1 MARSETSRF
10 NVEWFNV
17 TYRSV
22 FTLVALVVLTLGG
35 AGGYWYYFHVHVPRE
50 AARDALSRAE
60 SRFGEASGLDPSAA
74 ERLAEVVASARVA
87 LTEARG
93 AFGSMRFDE
102 ARAAAIRSENL
113 SLQAIGMVKGGG
125 ESAER
130 VRFYR
135 LEGDVRVKKAG
146 QFAWETANQRMELHE
161 GDQIKT
167 SSSASAQVIFFDG
180 TITTVRP
187 GSLYL
192 IREASENPS
201 TKVRRVREELSFGEI
216 NASTQDP
223 NVEGSY
229 HEVAAGEVSARSHKA
244 AEFRIRAEEGS
255 KGAEFDV
262 FQGQVE
268 VAARDRREAV
278 AAGERIKA
286 GADGRL
292 RDKELLPGVPAL
304 VAPRDQR
311 VFVLDPQTPEPIAL
325 AWDPVPGAA
334 RYHLMISDQPLFTD
348 ALYDDERDGTKAVI
362 GEVAEGSYNWRVAA
376 ISPSGVEG
384 WPSNP
389 RRFRVSAQKIVD
401 RSDGEPPVL
410 EISEFVSFGPMVVVN
425 GKTEPGATLWVDSEK
440 VDVLDSGQFSTVVR
454 LRREG
459 FNEVRFVAQDSAGN
473 ETELVRKTYVEL
485 Y

>member
-10 NVEWFNV
+10 QVEWFNV

-22 FTLVALVVLTLGG
+22 FTLVTLVVLALGG
-35 AGGYWYYFHVHVPRE
+35 GGGYWYYFHVHVPRV
-50 AARDALSRAE
+50 AASDALGRAE
-60 SRFGEASGLDPSAA
+60 SRFGEASSLESAS
-74 ERLAEVVASARVA
+74 ERLGEVVASARVA
-87 LTEARG
+87 LSEARG
-93 AFGSMRFDE
+93 AFGNMRFDE

-113 SLQAIGMVKGGG
+113 SLQAIGMVKGDGAN
-125 ESAER
+125 SER

-146 QFAWETANQRMELHE
+146 QFAWEAADHRMELNQ

-192 IREASENPS
+192 IREVSENPG
-201 TKVRRVREELSFGEI
+201 TKVRRVREELTFGEI
-216 NASTQDP
+216 NASTQDQ

-229 HEVAAGEVSARSHKA
+229 HEVAAGEISARSQQA
-244 AEFRIRAEEGS
+244 AEFRIRAEEGRV
-255 KGAEFDV
+255 GAEFDV
-262 FQGQVE
+262 FQGQIE
-268 VAARDRREAV
+268 VAARGRRESV
-278 AAGERIKA
+278 AAGERIRA
-286 GADGRL
+286 GSDGRL

-311 VFVLDPQTPEPIAL
+311 VFVLDTQAPEPIAL
-325 AWDPVPGAA
+325 TWDAVPGAA

-348 ALYDDERDGTKAVI
+348 PLYDDKRDTPRAVI
-362 GEVAEGSYNWRVAA
+362 GEVAEGSYHWRVAA
-376 ISPSGVEG
+376 IAPSGAEG
-384 WPSNP
+384 PFSSP
-389 RRFRVSAQKIVD
+389 RRFRVSGQKIVD
-401 RSDGEPPVL
+401 RTDSEPPAL

-425 GKTEPGATLWVDSEK
+425 GKTEPGANLWVDTEK
-440 VDVLDSGQFSTVVR
+440 VDVFENGQFSTVVR

-459 FNEVRFVAQDSAGN
+459 LNEVRFVAQDSAGN

>member
-10 NVEWFNV
+10 QVEWFNV

-22 FTLVALVVLTLGG
+22 FTLVTLLVLALGS
-35 AGGYWYYFHVHVPRE
+35 AGGYWYYFHIHVPRG

-60 SRFGEASGLDPSAA
+60 SRFGEASSLEQGAA

-87 LTEARG
+87 LGEARG

-113 SLQAIGMVKGGG
+113 SLQAIGMVKGRG
-125 ESAER
+125 ENAER

-135 LEGDVRVKKAG
+135 LEGDVRVKKTG
-146 QFAWETANQRMELHE
+146 QFSWEAANHRMELHE

-192 IREASENPS
+192 IREVSENPS

-244 AEFRIRAEEGS
+244 AEFRIRAEEGRP
-255 KGAEFDV
+255 GAEFDV
-262 FQGQVE
+262 FQGQIE
-268 VAARDRREAV
+268 VAARDRKESV
-278 AAGERIKA
+278 GGGERIRA
-286 GADGRL
+286 DADGRL
-292 RDKELLPGVPAL
+292 KDKELLPGVPAL

-311 VFVLDPQTPEPIAL
+311 VFVLDPQAPEPIAL
-325 AWDPVPGAA
+325 TWDPVPGAA
-334 RYHLMISDQPLFTD
+334 RYHLMISDQPLFTGP
-348 ALYDDERDGTKAVI
+348 LYDDRRDGTQAVI
-362 GEVAEGSYNWRVAA
+362 GEVAEGSYHWRVAA
-376 ISPSGVEG
+376 ISPSGAEG
-384 WPSNP
+384 PFSSP
-389 RRFRVSAQKIVD
+389 RRFRVSGQKIVD

-440 VDVLDSGQFSTVVR
+440 VDVLDSGLFSTVVR